1 MSVASDAVRASEGS
15 FLIRNAR
22 WLSAGVLMTFLSCFG
37 QTFFISVFAGEIR
50 ADFGLS
56 HGEWGGIY
64 SAGTTASAIVM
75 VWAGVLSDKFRL
87 RGLGTL
93 ILIGIAVAC
102 LTMAA
107 NPWPWALA
115 GVVFLLRF
123 FGQGMASHVAMVAMA
138 RWFVATRGRALAIAT
153 LGFAVGEALLPMLFV
168 ALMSEFD
175 WRLLWIV
182 CAGVSVLGI
191 PLLLA
196 LLRQERSP
204 QQSATDQ
211 SVAGMGG
218 RHWTRKQAL
227 RHPLFW
233 LLTPAIL
240 GPSAFVTAF
249 FFHQVHLA
257 EIKDWSHL
265 ELVAWFPIYTGVSV
279 VSMLVSGW
287 ALDRFGTRRLMP
299 VYLLPMALAFLVFA
313 YGNEPLAIALGFT
326 LLGLT
331 AGANA
336 TLPAAFWADTYG
348 TAHIGAIKALATAVM
363 VLGSAIGPG
372 VTGYLIDIGV
382 GIETQFIAVAG
393 FFVLTAAIVSFA
405 VMRYR
410 IN

>member
-1 MSVASDAVRASEGS
+1 MTPDAIRATDGS

-50 ADFGLS
+50 TEFGLS

-64 SAGTTASAIVM
+64 SVGTTASAIVM
-75 VWAGVLSDKFRL
+75 VWAGVLSDRFRL

-93 ILIGIAVAC
+93 ILTGIAVAC
-102 LTMAA
+102 LAMAA

-153 LGFAVGEALLPMLFV
+153 LGFAVGEALLPVLFV
-168 ALMSEFD
+168 ALMAEFD
-175 WRLLWIV
+175 WRILWVV

-211 SVAGMGG
+211 SVAGMDG

-227 RHPLFW
+227 HHPLFW

-257 EIKDWSHL
+257 GIKGWSHL
-265 ELVAWFPIYTGVSV
+265 ELVAWFPVYTGVSV

-299 VYLLPMALAFLVFA
+299 FYLLPMALAFLIFA
-313 YGNEPLAIALGFT
+313 YGNQPLAIASGFT

-372 VTGYLIDIGV
+372 VTGYLIDIGI

-393 FFVLTAAIVSFA
+393 FFVLTAGIVSFA